1 MGEGGVEGLTGPL
14 ESAPCVRFAAL
25 QADISERTRTRTVIL
40 QPGAAAVS
48 ENTMAGQKSNVLG
61 QHFTEPAP
69 GQAKCNIC
77 SELVSMG
84 AETGKTTNMWN
95 HLKHHH
101 LSVYKETQKEKEV
114 VKKWYYLLYISAIGH
129 FFRLNIG
136 IGIGH

>member
-1 MGEGGVEGLTGPL
+1 
-14 ESAPCVRFAAL
+14 
-25 QADISERTRTRTVIL
+25 
-40 QPGAAAVS
+40 
-48 ENTMAGQKSNVLG
+48 MAGQKSNVLG

-101 LSVYKETQKEKEV
+101 LPVYKETQKEKEGAARED
-114 VKKWYYLLYISAIGH
+114 LLQPTVTQL
-129 FFRLNIG
+129 FDNIWLK
-136 IGIGH
+136 

>member
-77 SELVSMG
+77 SELNDLLLQMMTKCFPC
-84 AETGKTTNMWN
+84 AF
-95 HLKHHH
+95 L
-101 LSVYKETQKEKEV
+101 YKAK
-114 VKKWYYLLYISAIGH
+114 
-129 FFRLNIG
+129 
-136 IGIGH
+136 